1 MTKVSITELQRQR
14 PVSALGLDPGPWYK
28 QMRMTNPVAIDKE
41 DTLCEV
47 FRYKDVQAVLADA
60 TRFSVEGT
68 LGEGADDVG
77 GIATMDPP
85 RHNKMRALVSQ
96 AFTPRTIAGQAD
108 TIRTITNELLDD
120 CAASGTLELI
130 HDFATPLPMR
140 VIAGMLGV
148 PLERRDDFKRWTQ
161 EIIGPSP
168 EVAGAA
174 YLAFVNYMGELI
186 EEKRKARQD
195 DVTSA
200 LFDAQVDGEVLSKQE
215 MVSFCV
221 ALLGAGFETT
231 QRMLG
236 NLILCLDDYP
246 ESRQQV
252 WADPSLVPTAV
263 EEALR
268 FRPVAP
274 RLSRVVKKD
283 TELGGKSI
291 PAGYYLFAWLG
302 SANRDEE
309 QWKDPDVFDIHRSPN
324 PHLEFGYGI
333 HVCLGMPLAR
343 LELRIALEQFIE
355 RFQDVQV
362 LRDEPLQVIPSFGQ
376 YGLQQLPLHVQ
387 KR

>member
-28 QMRMTNPVAIDKE
+28 QMRMTNPVAIDEE

-47 FRYKDVQAVLADA
+47 FCYKDVQAVLADA

-236 NLILCLDDYP
+236 NLMLCLDDYP

-355 RFQDVQV
+355 RFKDVQV

-376 YGLQQLPLHVQ
+376 YGLRQLPLHVQ

>member
-1 MTKVSITELQRQR
+1 MTKVSFTELQRQR
-14 PVSALGLDPGPWYK
+14 PVSGLGIDPGPWYK
-28 QMRMTNPVAIDKE
+28 QMRMSNPVAIDE
-41 DTLCEV
+41 ENTLCEV
-47 FRYKDVQAVLADA
+47 FRYKDVQTVLADA

-68 LGEGADDVG
+68 LDAAGEDVG
-77 GIATMDPP
+77 SIATMDPP

-96 AFTPRTIAGQAD
+96 AFTPRAIAGQAG

-120 CAASGTLELI
+120 CAASDTLELI
-130 HDFATPLPMR
+130 QDFATPLPMR

-148 PLERRDDFKRWTQ
+148 PLERRNDFKRWTQ
-161 EIIGPSP
+161 EIISPSP
-168 EVAGAA
+168 EVAMAA
-174 YLAFVNYMGELI
+174 YQAFVNYMGELI
-186 EEKRKARQD
+186 EEKRKERQD
-195 DVTSA
+195 DVISA
-200 LFDAQVDGEVLSKQE
+200 LFDAQVNGEVLSKQE
-215 MVSFCV
+215 MITFCV

-231 QRMLG
+231 QRMIG
-236 NLILCLDDYP
+236 NLMLCLDDYP
-246 ESRQQV
+246 ESRRQV
-252 WADPSLVPTAV
+252 WADPSLVSTTV
-263 EEALR
+263 EEGLR

-283 TELGGKSI
+283 TKLGGKSI

-343 LELRIALEQFIE
+343 LELTTTLEQFIE
-355 RFQDVQV
+355 RFKDVQV
-362 LRDEPLQVIPSFGQ
+362 IRDEPLQVIPSFGQ
-376 YGLQQLPLHVQ
+376 YGLSQLPLRVQ